1 MLDMRIGS
9 QILSDGALT
18 YLRGDAT
25 GALVTTAAHGK
36 YSESVM
42 RGNCYMASVKSA
54 TVTATTDISPIP
66 ASTGR
71 ALLGVFNPVTS
82 GKNLMILKIGVATV
96 SGTPGGPL
104 YLDYIAAPS
113 GIVAGIGQAPV
124 NLLTLLAAGS
134 VARALAATV
143 PAQTVVGVM
152 LRPLGGLAASA
163 VGAGINSTD
172 EEIAGLICVPPGA
185 ALVITAHA
193 TGTSQVI
200 SGYMAWEE
208 VAVL

>member
-1 MLDMRIGS
+1 MLDMRIGP
-9 QILSDGALT
+9 QVIADGGLT
-18 YLRGDAT
+18 YLRGDTT
-25 GALVTTAAHGK
+25 GALVATSAHGK
-36 YSESVM
+36 YSEPVM
-42 RGNCYMASVKSA
+42 RGNCYMAAVKSA

-66 ASTGR
+66 ATTGR
-71 ALLGVFNPVTS
+71 ALLGVFNPALS
-82 GKNLMILKIGVATV
+82 GKNLMVLKIGVSTV
-96 SGTPGGPL
+96 SGTPGGPF

-113 GIVAGIGQAPV
+113 GIVAGIGQAPT

-152 LRPLGGLAASA
+152 LRPLGGLAAAA
-163 VGAGINSTD
+163 VGAGVNSID
-172 EEIAGLICVPPGA
+172 EDIAGLICVPPGA

-208 VAVL
+208 VTVL